1 MSAQGQKSP
10 NPITLLVLFA
20 VQRQTMTG
28 LATPIP
34 RLTAAMLMQL
44 REEISQACAVL
55 VRWIVVSGASNML
68 PNNQLLSATRKK
80 NPPSH

>member
-1 MSAQGQKSP
+1 
-10 NPITLLVLFA
+10 
-20 VQRQTMTG
+20 MTG

-55 VRWIVVSGASNML
+55 VRWIVVSGASSMP
-68 PNNQLLSATRKK
+68 PNNQLLGATKMEKPAISLRQRGLLVARAR
-80 NPPSH
+80 NHRQLTLSREI